1 MMDGGTGR
9 LMDGGMGRLID
20 GPAGGLMDRPTG
32 GLDRPVL
39 KELLATKKRF
49 SLCDS

>member
-32 GLDRPVL
+32 GLDRPFL
-39 KELLATKKRF
+39 KELLVRNQKEI
-49 SLCDS
+49 LPV